1 MSAVPDYLNGE
12 EDPVVAENAFRRAV
26 RELWCIQGLKT
37 RADLNGTRVRVRELQ
52 AGDASERVVV
62 DFIDEPDRPSV
73 SVARKNL
80 RMEEMHSI
88 TFDMVCNAM
97 ERMETGDR
105 SISNF
110 EYALKNNDI
119 FGAFRATS
127 EFTAPRTADQTE
139 AVVDR
144 ILETEKTFMRTT
156 APLSD
161 ATD

>member
-12 EDPVVAENAFRRAV
+12 EDPVVAESAFRRAV

-37 RADLNGTRVRVRELQ
+37 RADLNGARVRVRELQ
-52 AGDASERVVV
+52 AGDASDRVVV
-62 DFIDEPDRPSV
+62 DFINDPDRPSV
-73 SVARKNL
+73 SVARRNL

-110 EYALKNNDI
+110 EYAVRNNDLL
-119 FGAFRATS
+119 GAFRATS
-127 EFTAPRTADQTE
+127 QFTAPRTADETE
-139 AVVDR
+139 AIVDR
-144 ILETEKTFMRTT
+144 ILETEETFMRTA
-156 APLSD
+156 APLPD
-161 ATD
+161 ATE